1 MKRLKKINDTMK
13 TRDFVIPLTP
23 DYDCFDYFKAR
34 DPKRLKKLK
43 ELHDNQE
50 YLTFDELVRPKY
62 DKEIKK
68 NYISRLRKIA
78 VVKSLRDFY
87 PNSYEY
93 EYVETGIQEVEVDK
107 IVGITS
113 GRVNEYNDDWTPKN
127 PDDERWQYQINL
139 IKSGQQMEPIPLIK
153 MPDGNYVGNGDGS
166 HRIAAAHVMRLK
178 TVQAYVTVMVDSELN
193 INEKWEEHSKE
204 KRNKLKELSDKYKK
218 MNREIADL
226 YFEDPKSYEEKSE
239 ELYDLGDEISELDNQ
254 LIEEEKEFKTNFL
267 NSL

>member
-34 DPKRLKKLK
+34 DPKRLKELK

-107 IVGITS
+107 IVGISS
-113 GRVNEYNDDWTPKN
+113 GRVDEYNDDWTPKN

-153 MPDGNYVGNGDGS
+153 MPDGNYSGNGDGS
-166 HRIAAAHVMRLK
+166 HRIAAAHVMGLK
-178 TVQAYVTVMVDSELN
+178 TVQAYVTVMVDSKLN

-239 ELYDLGDEISELDNQ
+239 ELYALGDEISELDNQ
-254 LIEEEKEFKTNFL
+254 LIEEEKEFKINFL